1 MSKSRTPRNRSAR
14 SRRLAREASARA
26 SRSAQR
32 APGSP
37 WESRLSLMRPP
48 FRGYESWITVT
59 PPAGVPDGALDGLSP
74 QVAGLMGTV
83 RRLAPLYEYEV
94 PMAALTL
101 ERLIS
106 RGLLPVASPETPG
119 RVSLVPVADLV
130 EICAADEVLQTAPGD
145 LDAMLHE
152 LHCHGA
158 LVVDDDQVIRLTV
171 PA

>member
-26 SRSAQR
+26 GRSARR
-32 APGSP
+32 APDSP
-37 WESRLSLMRPP
+37 QTSPLYALRPP

-59 PPAGVPDGALDGLSP
+59 LPAEVPDGAREGLSSEA
-74 QVAGLMGTV
+74 VGLMGTV
-83 RRLAPLYEYEV
+83 RRLAPLYEYSV

-101 ERLIS
+101 ERLIG

-130 EICAADEVLQTAPGD
+130 EICAADEVLQNAPGG

-158 LVVDDDQVIRLTV
+158 LVVDDDHVIRLTV
-171 PA
+171 LA